1 MNKQLQ
7 TSILSKRLQFITTLI
22 ILFLSIQANGQ
33 GAITAT
39 WALTSNGNGAAGGAG
54 ASTITVGTMTPGTEF
69 SSGNYS
75 SSGYECQSTV
85 TWPTAANQA
94 GGYYLD
100 FPVSP
105 TSGYDL
111 TLSSYSAIIKTSGS
125 SNQSMI
131 SFSYALDG
139 GTTFTPFGT
148 ALGINSG
155 GTTTVST
162 TSFTSISCGNGHT
175 MKIRMFIYAGSGG
188 NSSSRNVYVK
198 SLVFNGSTALS
209 VPTPTVTVSP
219 TSQTVC
225 NNASIAQITFS
236 GSPASGTVYNWTN
249 NNTAIGLAASG
260 SGNISFTAT
269 NTTTAPITAIITVT
283 PVAGSVS
290 GTAKTDTIIVNPSTT
305 LVNQSYDKNIW
316 VGNNVSFFANA
327 IGLALTYQWQY
338 STGGAYTNV
347 PASAPYSGTTSN
359 TLSITGATAAM
370 NGYTYQCVVTGTC
383 SAVTTIPNTLH
394 VAITPTITG
403 IACSGST
410 LTLNSTFNPVEIIWS
425 LNGTA
430 VQTSTNSYS
439 TSGVTVAGTG
449 GSGLGATQLY
459 LPRFTFTDVSGNL
472 YVSDQSNQRILKY
485 APGST
490 SGVTIA
496 GTGVAGSSATQLY
509 NPAGI
514 CVDGIGNLYVADA
527 ANNRIQKFAPG
538 STTGVTVAGTGTAG
552 SGATELSFPQT
563 AVVDA
568 AGNLYVA
575 DQNNNRVQKFAWGS
589 TTGVTVAGTG
599 GNGSGA
605 TQLYNPFDL
614 FIDNAGNLFV
624 ADASNNRVQKF
635 TPGSTTGVTVA
646 GTGGNGSGATQ
657 LNFPVGVFVDGLG
670 NLYVSDQ
677 YNNRI
682 QKFAPGSTT
691 GVTVA
696 SPSQVTHPAGMFI
709 DAAGNLFVVDQNN
722 NRILEFTNTINNT
735 LVPSAAGTYTAV
747 VIAKDSTATSTA
759 SFVVNP
765 TPVVTVSTT
774 SQPVCANGTTQ
785 PITFTSTVTNTNYA
799 WTNNNTSIS
808 LGATGTTN
816 IGSFTALNATNA
828 PILDTIT
835 VVPTANGC
843 TGTAQIATITVNPI
857 PTVTV
862 NPATQTICNNNPV
875 AAITFTPTVTG
886 TTYAWVNNTT
896 SIGLAANGTLP
907 IPTFTA
913 LNAGTTAVT
922 ATINV
927 TPTANGCIGT
937 TQQAIV
943 IVSPTPAITAT
954 PASQPVCN
962 GSASNPIIFT
972 TSVPGTTYNWTN
984 NTSSIGLRATD
995 TTNIAAFTAINNGTT
1010 AITATITVTPIA
1022 NTCSG
1027 TPQVATIT
1035 VNPTPTVAVNPANQ
1049 TICNNTPAA
1058 AITFTPTVT
1067 GTTYTWVN
1075 NTPAIGLAANGT
1087 LPIPTFTAVNS
1098 TATADTATI
1107 TVTPTANGCPGT
1119 PVSAQIIVKPT
1130 PSVIISPTPQ
1140 LLCVGFNTQPISF
1153 TGPVAGT
1160 VYNWVNNNTSINL
1173 GASGSTNINAFT
1185 TVNTGNT
1192 PVTATITVTPLAN
1205 GCTGANQSTTITVN
1219 PAPII
1224 TLTPSSQTVCNTAAV
1239 IPVNFSSSITNT
1251 SYNWTN
1257 NNTSTGLAATGTT
1270 SIGSFPAVNT
1280 GIVPISSVIAVI
1292 PTAGGCTGPTQYDT
1306 ITVNPSPTV
1315 TASPSVQPVCN
1326 GDMSQQI
1333 TFTSTIGVTTFLWT
1347 NNNTATNLA
1356 ASGTDTI
1363 QPFMGTNTGNSP
1375 ITSIVTVNPIS
1386 GSCMGTPYT
1395 LTITVNPTPAV
1406 IVSQPTQPVCN
1417 GMPTLPIGFTG
1428 NVANTVFKWYN
1439 NQHSIGLADSGITN
1453 PIAAFNAINATN
1465 SPIISTITVFPVANG
1480 CTGLSQTA
1488 IITVNPT
1495 PNVTATPTK
1504 QAICNGTA
1512 ASAIVF
1518 TSNVSNANIA
1528 WTNNT
1533 TSIGLGASGTGN
1545 TYIFTGTNTSNAPV
1559 SSLISVTPTANGCSG
1574 AVQTDTITVNP
1585 IPTVTATPSNQ
1596 IVCNNI
1602 ATQAILFTSN
1612 VSGASFAWTNGLP
1625 SVGIAASGTSSSIP
1639 AFTASNSS
1647 NVPATAI
1654 ITVIPTANGCIG
1666 NPKLDTILVNP
1677 TPFANPISPQ
1687 ILCNGG
1693 TVNPI
1698 PFSGSLVSGTSYS
1711 WTNSAPSIGLAA
1723 SGTTNINAFTGI
1735 NTGSTPVVA
1744 TIAVTPIA
1752 NGCSGAVKTAT
1763 ITVNPTPNA
1772 IVTPASQP
1780 ICNGAPIGAI
1790 TITGSVNNTTFSWTN
1805 NRTIGLPINGAGNI
1819 TSVNAIN
1826 NGTAPILDTISIIP
1840 VANGCPGAK
1849 VIATIT
1855 ANPTPIV
1862 GSTPVSQS
1870 VCNATTAAITFNS
1883 AVSGTTYT
1891 WSNNIS
1897 TIGLNGIGNNN
1908 ISFTATNTTP
1918 APVIAFISVT
1928 PTANGCTGATQV
1940 DTITVRPTPTAS
1952 ITAAAN
1958 PLFCPTD
1965 SVRIIANTGAGLTYQ
1980 WQFNNSNIPGATVD
1994 TFFANPAGNYNAV
2007 VTNIYNCPTT
2017 SNTVVVT
2024 HLPAPAALITPAG
2037 STNLCIGDSVLLNAN
2052 ISQGVTYTWKLNGV
2066 FISNAHSIS
2075 YTARLAGAYTVYE
2088 SDGTCNATTP
2098 VLNVTV
2104 NPYPPAVISSGG
2116 PAYFCPGSSVTLT
2129 ADSGITANYTYQYSL
2144 NGAVLTGNTQTY
2156 TAVLIGNYSVKV
2168 TNAAGCSNTSS
2179 LFPVSTIPA
2188 PSALVTYNGNPAI
2201 CIGDSIVFNA
2211 NPGSGYSFQ
2220 WQQNGTPIP
2229 SATAITYTA
2238 TTAGNYAV
2246 KVTALNGCSTT
2257 DTSVVVTLTP
2267 GPTATAT
2274 AAGPTT
2280 VCEPVNVL
2288 LNAATGNNYTY
2299 QWQQNGSAITGA
2311 TAATYTAN
2319 ASGNYSVKVSNG
2331 SCAISSLTVPV
2342 TVNPLPVDSM
2352 VVFAPKVICTGGSVL
2367 MRGALNPTYLYQ
2379 WQLDSNNIS
2388 GATSAYYSATVGGYY
2403 DVKITTAAGCSITT
2417 VPVGVATAA
2426 TPTPVI
2432 IATGNQL
2439 CALGYTTYQWFLNGV
2454 PIQGATGACINPLE
2468 GGGYTVAV
2476 TNVAGCAAVSPVYD
2490 LNTGVSNVVA
2500 EQVKLYPNPA
2510 TQFVNVSAP
2519 QKVNVSLSSMDG
2531 KQLIYVEDAKTIDIS
2546 SLPNAIYLL
2555 KVYDKNN
2562 TMIKIEKLVKTGW

>member
-1 MNKQLQ
+1 MNKKLQ
-7 TSILSKRLQFITTLI
+7 TPPLSKLKFITISILL
-22 ILFLSIQANGQ
+22 LFGAIHVNGQ

-54 ASTITVGTMTPGTEF
+54 ASTISVGTMTTGTEF

-85 TWPTAANQA
+85 TWPTAADQA

-139 GTTFTPFGT
+139 GTTFTPFGS

-155 GTTTVST
+155 GTTTISPAIT
-162 TSFTSISCGNGHT
+162 FTSISCGSGHT

-188 NSSSRNVYVK
+188 NSNSRNVYVK
-198 SLVFNGSTALS
+198 SLVFNGSTAVS
-209 VPTPTVTVSP
+209 VSNPTVTESP

-305 LVNQSYDKNIW
+305 LINQSYDKNIW
-316 VGNNVSFFANA
+316 VGNNTSFFVNA
-327 IGLALTYQWQY
+327 IGLGLTYQWQY
-338 STGGAYTNV
+338 STVGAYTNV

-383 SAVTTIPNTLH
+383 GAVTTTANTLH

-439 TSGVTVAGTG
+439 TSAVTVAGIG

-490 SGVTIA
+490 TGVTIA
-496 GTGVAGSSATQLY
+496 GTGVAGSGATQLF

-514 CVDGIGNLYVADA
+514 CVDGMGNLYVADA

-538 STTGVTVAGTGTAG
+538 STTGVTVAGTGSAG

-575 DQNNNRVQKFAWGS
+575 DQNNNRVQKFSWGS

-599 GNGSGA
+599 GSGAGA
-605 TQLYNPFDL
+605 TQLSNPFDL

-624 ADASNNRVQKF
+624 ADASNSRVQKF
-635 TPGSTTGVTVA
+635 APGSTTGVTVA

-677 YNNRI
+677 FNNRI

-696 SPSQVTHPAGMFI
+696 SPTQVTHPAGMFI
-709 DAAGNLFVVDQNN
+709 DAAGNLFVVDQSN
-722 NRILEFTNTINNT
+722 NRVQEFTNTISTT
-735 LVPSAAGTYTAV
+735 LAPSAAGTYTAV
-747 VIAKDSTATSTA
+747 VITKDSTVTSAA

-765 TPVVTVSTT
+765 TPVVTISTT
-774 SQPVCANGTTQ
+774 SQPVCANGTTI
-785 PITFTSTVTNTNYA
+785 PINFTSSIINTNYA

-816 IGSFTALNATNA
+816 IGSFTALNATST

-862 NPATQTICNNNPV
+862 NPATQTICNNNPIT
-875 AAITFTPTVTG
+875 AITFTPTVTG
-886 TTYAWVNNTT
+886 TTYAWVNNTP

-907 IPTFTA
+907 ISTFTA
-913 LNAGTTAVT
+913 LN
-922 ATINV
+922 
-927 TPTANGCIGT
+927 
-937 TQQAIV
+937 
-943 IVSPTPAITAT
+943 
-954 PASQPVCN
+954 
-962 GSASNPIIFT
+962 
-972 TSVPGTTYNWTN
+972 
-984 NTSSIGLRATD
+984 
-995 TTNIAAFTAINNGTT
+995 
-1010 AITATITVTPIA
+1010 
-1022 NTCSG
+1022 
-1027 TPQVATIT
+1027 
-1035 VNPTPTVAVNPANQ
+1035 
-1049 TICNNTPAA
+1049 
-1058 AITFTPTVT
+1058 T
-1067 GTTYTWVN
+1067 GT
-1075 NTPAIGLAANGT
+1075 
-1087 LPIPTFTAVNS
+1087 
-1098 TATADTATI
+1098 TADTATI

-1119 PVSAQIIVKPT
+1119 AMPAQIIVKPT
-1130 PSVIISPTPQ
+1130 PAVTISPAPQ
-1140 LLCVGFNTQPISF
+1140 LLCVGSTTQPISF
-1153 TGPVAGT
+1153 TGPVTGT
-1160 VYNWVNNNTSINL
+1160 AYNWVNNNTSINL
-1173 GASGSTNINAFT
+1173 GASGATNINAFT
-1185 TVNTGNT
+1185 TANTGST
-1192 PVTATITVTPLAN
+1192 PVTATITVTPVAN

-1219 PAPII
+1219 PAPGI
-1224 TLTPSSQTVCNTAAV
+1224 TLTPTSQTICNTAAV
-1239 IPVNFSSSITNT
+1239 IPINFASTITNT

-1280 GIVPISSVIAVI
+1280 GIVPISSVITVI
-1292 PTAGGCTGPTQYDT
+1292 PTAGGCIGPTQYDT

-1315 TASPSVQPVCN
+1315 TASPPVQPVCN
-1326 GDMSQQI
+1326 GNMSQQI

-1356 ASGTDTI
+1356 ASGTNTI

-1375 ITSIVTVNPIS
+1375 IISIVTVNPIS

-1395 LTITVNPTPAV
+1395 LTITVNPTPTV
-1406 IVSQPTQPVCN
+1406 VVSQPSQPVCN
-1417 GMPTLPIGFTG
+1417 GMPTLPISFTS
-1428 NVANTVFKWYN
+1428 NVTNTLFNWVN
-1439 NQHSIGLADSGITN
+1439 NQPSINLAASGTNN
-1453 PIAAFNAINATN
+1453 PIAAFNAINTSN
-1465 SPIISTITVFPVANG
+1465 VPIISTITVSPVANG
-1480 CTGLSQTA
+1480 CTGLSQNA
-1488 IITVNPT
+1488 VITVNPT

-1504 QAICNGTA
+1504 QAVCNGSA

-1533 TSIGLGASGTGN
+1533 TATGLGASGTGN
-1545 TYIFTGTNTSNAPV
+1545 TYTFTGTNTGNAPV
-1559 SSLISVTPTANGCSG
+1559 TSIISVTPTANGCSG
-1574 AVQTDTITVNP
+1574 TVQTDTITVNP
-1585 IPTVTATPSNQ
+1585 IPTATATPSNQ
-1596 IVCNNI
+1596 IVCNNT
-1602 ATQAILFTSN
+1602 ATQTILFTSN
-1612 VSGASFAWTNGLP
+1612 VSGTAFAWTNSLLSAGL
-1625 SVGIAASGTSSSIP
+1625 AASSTSSSIP
-1639 AFTASNSS
+1639 AFTASNSGS
-1647 NVPATAI
+1647 VPATAI
-1654 ITVIPTANGCIG
+1654 ITVTPTANGCTG
-1666 NPKLDTILVNP
+1666 NAKLDTILINP
-1677 TPFANPISPQ
+1677 TPFANAISPQ
-1687 ILCNGG
+1687 VLCNGG

-1698 PFSGSLVSGTSYS
+1698 PFGGSLVSGTAYS

-1723 SGTTNINAFTGI
+1723 SGTININTFTGT
-1735 NTGSTPVVA
+1735 NTGSTPVIA

-1752 NGCSGAVKTAT
+1752 NGCSGAVQTAT

-1772 IVTPASQP
+1772 IVTPANQP
-1780 ICNGAPIGAI
+1780 VCNGAPIGAI
-1790 TITGSVNNTTFSWTN
+1790 TITGGVNNTTYSWTN
-1805 NRTIGLPINGAGNI
+1805 NRAIGLAASGSGNI
-1819 TSVNAIN
+1819 ASVNAIN
-1826 NGTAPILDTISIIP
+1826 NGTVPILDTLSVIP
-1840 VANGCPGAK
+1840 IANGCPGAK

-1855 ANPTPIV
+1855 ANPTPIIV
-1862 GSTPVSQS
+1862 SAPVSQS

-1891 WSNNIS
+1891 WGNNTT
-1897 TIGLNGIGNNN
+1897 TIGLNNTGNNN
-1908 ISFTATNTTP
+1908 ISFTATNTN
-1918 APVIAFISVT
+1918 PVPVSAFISVT
-1928 PTANGCTGATQV
+1928 PTANGCAGLTQV
-1940 DTITVRPTPTAS
+1940 DTITVRPTPLAS
-1952 ITAAAN
+1952 IIAAAN

-1980 WQFNNSNIPGATVD
+1980 WQFNNNNIPGAAMD
-1994 TFFANPAGNYNAV
+1994 TFFANPTGNYNAV

-2017 SNTVVVT
+2017 SNTVAVT

-2052 ISQGVTYTWKLNGV
+2052 VSQGVTYTWKLNGV
-2066 FISNAHSIS
+2066 FISNAHSTS

-2098 VLNVTV
+2098 VLNITV

-2129 ADSGITANYTYQYSL
+2129 ADSGTTANYAYQYSL
-2144 NGAVLTGNTQTY
+2144 NGAALAGNTQTY
-2156 TAVLIGNYSVKV
+2156 TAVLVGNYSVKV
-2168 TNAAGCSNTSS
+2168 TNTAGCSNISS
-2179 LFPVSTIPA
+2179 LFPVSTLPA
-2188 PSALVTYNGNPAI
+2188 PSALVTYSGNPAI
-2201 CIGDSIVFNA
+2201 CIGDSVVFNA

-2220 WQQNGTPIP
+2220 WQQNGNPIP
-2229 SATAITYTA
+2229 GATAITYTA

-2257 DTSVVVTLTP
+2257 NTAVAVTLTP

-2280 VCEPVNVL
+2280 VCEPGNVL

-2299 QWQQNGSAITGA
+2299 QWQQNGTEITGA
-2311 TAATYTAN
+2311 IAAAYTAN
-2319 ASGNYSVKVSNG
+2319 ASGNYSVKLSNG
-2331 SCAISSLTVPV
+2331 SCAISSLTIPV
-2342 TVNPLPVDSM
+2342 AVNLLPVDSM
-2352 VVFAPKVICTGGSVL
+2352 VVFGPKVICTGGSLL
-2367 MRGALNPTYLYQ
+2367 MRGALNPSYLYQ
-2379 WQLDSNNIS
+2379 WQLDSNNIN
-2388 GATSAYYSATVGGYY
+2388 GATAAYYSATVGGYY

-2417 VPVGVATAA
+2417 APVGVATAA

-2432 IATGNQL
+2432 TATGNQL
-2439 CALGYTTYQWFLNGV
+2439 CALGYTTYEWFLNGV
-2454 PIQGATGACINPLE
+2454 PILGASGACINPLE

-2476 TNVAGCAAVSPVYD
+2476 TNVAGCAATSPVYD
-2490 LNTGVSNVVA
+2490 LNTGVNNIVA

-2510 TQFVNVSAP
+2510 TQFVNVSSP

-2562 TMIKIEKLVKTGW
+2562 TTIKIEKLVKTGW